1 MGNIKGFKFSG
12 INCGIKKSN
21 KKDLGLILSST
32 KCIAHAV
39 FTKNNVIAAPL
50 IVSKNTLKKNKIF
63 GVIVNS
69 GNANACTGKKGIE
82 SVLKTAKA
90 AANITNMDIDNFFI
104 SSTGIIGVPLDEKK
118 IIGSIPKLLK
128 NLKASNIKDF
138 AEAITTTDKYIK
150 IKKANVKI
158 GSKEGTIIGIAK
170 GAGMI
175 HPNMAT
181 MLCYLITDIKFESS
195 TFKKYITNATNE
207 SFNCISVDGDMS
219 TNDTVLG
226 LSNGLLGNKPI
237 NSKSSHGK
245 KIYKTIEEIFY
256 SLSKDIV
263 FDGEGSSKIC
273 KVSVKGA
280 KSKKDARKI
289 AEKVSTSLLFKTAL
303 FGSDPNWGRIIAA
316 VGATQISYIDQNL
329 INIFLGKKLLVKN
342 GLGMK
347 QTKEIKQLIKRK
359 EIEITVDIKKG
370 KHNAFMLTNDLGHEY
385 VNINSLYTT

>member
-289 AEKVSTSLLFKTAL
+289 AEKVSTSLLFKV
-303 FGSDPNWGRIIAA
+303 S
-316 VGATQISYIDQNL
+316 S
-329 INIFLGKKLLVKN
+329 
-342 GLGMK
+342 
-347 QTKEIKQLIKRK
+347 
-359 EIEITVDIKKG
+359 
-370 KHNAFMLTNDLGHEY
+370 
-385 VNINSLYTT
+385 